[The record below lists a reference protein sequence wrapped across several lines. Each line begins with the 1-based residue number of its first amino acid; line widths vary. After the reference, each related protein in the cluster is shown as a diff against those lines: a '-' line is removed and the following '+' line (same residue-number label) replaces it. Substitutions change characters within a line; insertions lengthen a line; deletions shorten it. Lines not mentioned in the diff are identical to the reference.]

1 MTLLQ
6 LPSDVGNSQKKHNT
20 TIPDLRGRGFVV
32 KRPDAQELLDI
43 RNGSMTYEELLAY
56 SENLE
61 KEIFGKWIRETELR
75 KKPDIKTAAV
85 LLMDIQDAIWSNQ

>member
-1 MTLLQ
+1 
-6 LPSDVGNSQKKHNT
+6 
-20 TIPDLRGRGFVV
+20 
-32 KRPDAQELLDI
+32 
-43 RNGSMTYEELLAY
+43 MTYEELLAY